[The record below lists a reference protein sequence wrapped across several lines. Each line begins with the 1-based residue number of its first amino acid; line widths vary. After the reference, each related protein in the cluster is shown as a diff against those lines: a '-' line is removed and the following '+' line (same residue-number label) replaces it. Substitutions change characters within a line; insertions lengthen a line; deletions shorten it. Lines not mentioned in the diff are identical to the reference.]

1 MDVPHEVNCEE
12 KEWCGNTFKVDGATN
27 PIIGDKTIVN
37 QNTDYRRFTN
47 ITINVIPDGPKG
59 MQLIINPV
67 YIQTRIKTLYFSHS
81 YPSPYI
87 FVNELIKRSNG
98 RGTY

>member
-1 MDVPHEVNCEE
+1 MDVSHEVSCEE
-12 KEWCGNTFKVDGATN
+12 KESCGNTFNVDNATN

-37 QNTDYRRFTN
+37 QNTDCRKYTN
-47 ITINVIPDGPKG
+47 ITINFIPDGPKG

-67 YIQTRIKTLYFSHS
+67 YIQTRINTLYSNHS

-87 FVNELIKRSNG
+87 LVNELIKRSND
-98 RGTY
+98 RGT